1 MAGMENDEAKSP
13 VGLAITK
20 AVMRAAR
27 LLKFEQ
33 ALLARILGVSAP
45 TASRMIAGH
54 DVLGQDRPGEWESGL
69 LLVRLFFSLDAILGH
84 GEKARAWLA
93 GANLALGARPLDLVA
108 STEGLARVLHCL
120 DTRRGR
126 I

>member
-1 MAGMENDEAKSP
+1 M
-13 VGLAITK
+13 
-20 AVMRAAR
+20 
-27 LLKFEQ
+27 
-33 ALLARILGVSAP
+33 
-45 TASRMIAGH
+45 
-54 DVLGQDRPGEWESGL
+54 LGQDRPGEWESGL
-69 LLVRLFFSLDAILGH
+69 LLVRLFCSLDAILGH